1 VKVLLNSTHSSLV
14 DYGLTNSQ
22 FADLSSVEEDDVEES
37 KQGTC
42 YQDLGE
48 VPYGCRRVVAAGP
61 GQHQGDRRARKGSAT
76 LGETRRLVSP
86 FEAPPGAQGHEET
99 EHEDVVILQ
108 EGDPIS
114 KGVQHYFIDKK
125 HLAEKA
131 NPRGKKCRDI
141 MQMSD
146 LPGALQLGPEQQN
159 QVPEIAKS
167 PGKIEARFL

>member
-1 VKVLLNSTHSSLV
+1 MNSTHSSLV

-48 VPYGCRRVVAAGP
+48 VPYGCHRVVTAGP
-61 GQHQGDRRARKGSAT
+61 GQHQGDRRAGKGSAGP
-76 LGETRRLVSP
+76 GERRRLVSP
-86 FEAPPGAQGHEET
+86 FEAPTGALGKTPKRASSEGT
-99 EHEDVVILQ
+99 DNEDVVILQ

-125 HLAEKA
+125 HLGEKA
-131 NPRGKKCRDI
+131 KPQGKKCQDI
-141 MQMSD
+141 M
-146 LPGALQLGPEQQN
+146 
-159 QVPEIAKS
+159 
-167 PGKIEARFL
+167 